1 MIVYSNR
8 FLTYGISFYDDIYSI
23 KDNKIDVLRLD
34 QYSRKYFYS
43 HIHTTLHIFLS
54 KNESE
59 IFENFEK
66 NTKYEINRAKN
77 KDNITIRSLNLPE
90 EKQLFYD
97 FYSVFSEQKKL
108 PPLGTRETDLLIEAG
123 KFLIR
128 AAFCAD
134 GTLLVMHSYIL
145 SNNRAR
151 LAHSASLFRDSGD
164 NAFRTLTGRA
174 NRLLHWEDIVYFRQK
189 GYSIYDLG
197 GINTDKTNSETLSI
211 NKFKECFGG
220 TVVNEY
226 NSLLPV
232 SLKGLFYILYK
243 KIKGLMH

>member
-8 FLTYGISFYDDIYSI
+8 FLTYGITYYDDTYNI
-23 KDNKIDVLRLD
+23 KEEKIDVLRLE
-34 QYSRKYFYS
+34 QYSKKYFYS
-43 HIHTTLHIFLS
+43 HFHTTLHINLS

-59 IFENFEK
+59 IFDSFEK

-77 KDNITIRSLNLPE
+77 KDNITIRTLKLPD
-90 EKQLFYD
+90 EKQQFYD

-108 PPLGTRETDLLIEAG
+108 LPLGTRETDLLIEDG
-123 KFLIR
+123 KFVIR
-128 AAFCAD
+128 SASTSD

-151 LAHSASLFRDSGD
+151 LAHSASLFRESED

-174 NRLLHWEDIVYFRQK
+174 NRFLHWEDILYFREK
-189 GYSIYDLG
+189 GFTIYDLG
-197 GINTDKTNSETLSI
+197 GINTDKNNSETQSI

-220 TVVNEY
+220 TIVNEY

-232 SLKGLFYILYK
+232 SFKGLAYILYK
-243 KIKGLMH
+243 KLKG

>member
-8 FLTYGISFYDDIYSI
+8 FLTYGITYYDSAYNI
-23 KDNKIDVLRLD
+23 KRKKIDVLRLE

-43 HIHTTLHIFLS
+43 HIHTTLHILLS

-77 KDNITIRSLNLPE
+77 KDNIIIKSLSLPG
-90 EKQLFYD
+90 EKQQFYD
-97 FYSVFSEQKKL
+97 FYSVFAEQKKL
-108 PPLGTRETDLLIEAG
+108 QPLGIRETDLLIEDG
-123 KFLIR
+123 KFIIR
-128 AAFCAD
+128 SASSAD

-151 LAHSASLFRDSGD
+151 LAHSASLFRESGD

-174 NRLLHWEDIVYFRQK
+174 NRLLHWEDILFFRQQ

-197 GINTDKTNSETLSI
+197 GINTDKNNSETQSI

-220 TVVNEY
+220 TIVNEY

-232 SLKGLFYILYK
+232 SLKGLVYILYK
-243 KIKGLMH
+243 KLKG